1 MAAYFLVFALLSI
14 HWREAASRSS
24 LECAKADSL
33 MALVS
38 DYSSDDEVDAPHM
51 LIWNF

>member
-1 MAAYFLVFALLSI
+1 MAAYFLDLALLSI

-24 LECAKADSL
+24 LKCAKAESL

-51 LIWNF
+51 VVWNF